1 MSFVERM
8 DFYWVLQ
15 FLKDDVEVIILF
27 ILEY

>member
-1 MSFVERM
+1 MSFEERM